1 MKLLFCLE
9 DVHRPKTIFL
19 ILLILVMPFPC
30 KKKTVHLPE
39 LPPPHENGYIWL
51 RNVQSLSLIKK
62 IYRVNGKFI
71 INMVALPGGKK
82 AISPLANFSFNFI
95 LKI

>member
-62 IYRVNGKFI
+62 TIQGKWKIHYQYGGFTGRQKSNFSLGKFQ
-71 INMVALPGGKK
+71 
-82 AISPLANFSFNFI
+82 F
-95 LKI
+95 